1 MFMSEPSEGYSSN
14 FYVCVKFILVLISQL
29 AQKTFLDYQLDLY
42 MHYRSLNSKGLRLF
56 SGACYFPHPDK
67 EFTGGEDAY
76 FICPDKQVIGVA
88 DGVGAWADMGVDA
101 GEYARRLMSESLIAA
116 LEEPIGCVDTA
127 RVLKKAHSK
136 TTCRGSST
144 ACILALSD
152 YVRYFLMHIRMC

>member
-1 MFMSEPSEGYSSN
+1 
-14 FYVCVKFILVLISQL
+14 
-29 AQKTFLDYQLDLY
+29 
-42 MHYRSLNSKGLRLF
+42 MHCRSLTGKGLRLF

-67 EFTGGEDAY
+67 EFSGGEDAY

-101 GEYARRLMSESLIAA
+101 GEYARQLMCESLIAA
-116 LEEPIGCVDTA
+116 LEEPMGCVDTA

-152 YVRYFLMHIRMC
+152 YVR

>member
-1 MFMSEPSEGYSSN
+1 MSEPSQGCSSH

-29 AQKTFLDYQLDLY
+29 AQKTFLDYQFHLY

-101 GEYARRLMSESLIAA
+101 GEYARQLMSESLIAA
-116 LEEPIGCVDTA
+116 LEEPMGCVDTA

-152 YVRYFLMHIRMC
+152 YVRYFLMHIRKF